1 MLAELQRPDVIGRS
15 DSSALLSS
23 SPRWDNPEAYL
34 AAMKQMGGT
43 PDDFIAVEDSK
54 RGAMAART
62 AGIATVLINSSL
74 LNANGWPATLKT
86 ICESLEEC
94 CLILMS

>member
-86 ICESLEEC
+86 ICESLEG
-94 CLILMS
+94 LILMS